1 MIEKVEQFIQNN
13 HLFSRRHK
21 LLVAFSGGRDSVAL
35 SHLLLK
41 CGYNIALGH
50 CNFQLR
56 GEESDADQLFCLE
69 FAKTYQ
75 IPIHIQV
82 FKTAEYA
89 RSHKLSFQ
97 VAARRLRYNWFDT
110 LTDIYDYILTAH
122 HASDL
127 IETTLYHLLRSKS
140 FDVLQNIPV
149 QSKKVVRPFLVVS
162 RQDIDAYITKNQ
174 LAYRE
179 DSTNEK
185 DEYTRNYIRHK
196 IIPLLKE
203 INPSLE
209 THLEER
215 CRLYKMQLNQ
225 LTAYWQDLAQIFTV
239 PVWFGFRL
247 LYSDLEKYAAE
258 RRINLELFMFNWL
271 ECTFNCSFN
280 ERKAIIGLLKAKKTA
295 KRFQNTEFLFNW
307 NRGELEIYY
316 RKRLPDITQTIAPL
330 KIGTE
335 YLFNPYSIQLVENPS
350 GPGSEVEQK
359 SSFDLNK
366 IKGKLRLRFW
376 RDGDLFQPLN
386 SPYLKKISDLLKDA
400 HISTIEKKYAWV
412 IEDDKKIIYLS
423 LLNVVSDSVK
433 VDSKQNPIVIQWRYI
448 DGISAM

>member
-1 MIEKVEQFIQNN
+1 MIEKVEQFIQSN

-69 FAKTYQ
+69 FANAYQ

-82 FKTAEYA
+82 FRTAEYA
-89 RSHKLSFQ
+89 RLHKLSCQ
-97 VAARRLRYNWFDT
+97 AAARKLRYSWFDT
-110 LTDIYDYILTAH
+110 LSDIYDYILTAH

-127 IETTLYHLLRSKS
+127 IETTLYHLLRSKN
-140 FDVLQNIPV
+140 FDLLQDIPL
-149 QSKKVVRPFLVVS
+149 QSKKVIRPFLVVS
-162 RQDIDAYITKNQ
+162 REDIDAYILQNQ
-174 LAYRE
+174 LSYRE
-179 DSTNEK
+179 DSSNQK

-209 THLEER
+209 THIQER
-215 CRLYKMQLNQ
+215 CQLYKMQLNQ
-225 LTAYWQDLAQIFTV
+225 LTACWQDLAEMFTV
-239 PVWFGFRL
+239 PAWFGFRL
-247 LYSDLEKYAAE
+247 LYSDLENYTAE
-258 RRINLELFMFNWL
+258 RRINLELFMLNWL
-271 ECTFNCSFN
+271 ECTFNCNFN

-295 KRFQNTEFLFNW
+295 KRFQNAELIFNW

-316 RKRLPDITQTIAPL
+316 KNRLPDISQTIDSL
-330 KIGTE
+330 HIGT
-335 YLFNPYSIQLVENPS
+335 PYVWKPYHIQLIQSSFNS
-350 GPGSEVEQK
+350 DSEASSEK

-366 IKGKLRLRFW
+366 TKGSLRLRFW
-376 RDGDLFQPLN
+376 KNGDVFQPWGL
-386 SPYLKKISDLLKDA
+386 PYPKKVSDLLKDA
-400 HISTIEKKYAWV
+400 HISTIEKRYAWV
-412 IEDDKKIIYLS
+412 IEDEKKIIYLS
-423 LLNVVSDSVK
+423 LLNVVSELARANEK
-433 VDSKQNPIVIQWRYI
+433 ENRIIVQWKYWSETR
-448 DGISAM
+448 